1 MTQKDPAPQGI
12 PLVVIG
18 ASAGGLEPLED
29 FFAAAPLTAGWAY
42 IVVQHLSPEYRSRM
56 DELLARRSKLK
67 IRHIEDGLEI
77 EPDTLYL
84 NRPNR
89 FVGIDGNRFRETA
102 YSKDTPLPHLPVNEI
117 FRSLAQRSDERS
129 VAVVLSG
136 SGRDGAKG
144 AQILHDRGIP
154 VLAQTPSEAR
164 FDSMPLAVISEGA
177 AHRVLR
183 AGEMPA
189 AIEEIFNHTATT
201 ADAESAN
208 EQALARIMRLL
219 EENRKIDFTA
229 YRHTNVQRRIQ
240 RRQQL
245 RGYSELSDYAEFL
258 ASDAVALDQL
268 YQDLLIGVTQF
279 YRDPEAVSALR
290 QHVLDPLAKAES
302 DGTPIRIWVPACA
315 SGEEAYTIA
324 IELTEALAAAG
335 STRKFRIIATDV
347 HRGSL
352 ERASLGI
359 YNQAALANVPQK
371 SVSKYFERQGNLYV
385 VDPVLRQKMIF
396 SAHDVLRDPPFM
408 NLDLI
413 SCRNLFIYLR
423 EEPQAQVLSMFLF
436 GLRYDGHLMLGG
448 SESIGRFSE
457 EFAAVDPRW
466 RLYRKA
472 IEKRF
477 VDPMLLHSQSLP
489 YTPSEPPVTT
499 RSRSQAQ
506 DRTMIADIADIRNR
520 DVLIKSYN
528 LLLRRFAPS
537 SILVTGE
544 GTVLGWFGAA
554 AAFVDTMNNLAD
566 WTVEDIVHPDLHFPI
581 NVGMEKLRQ
590 GQLEIF
596 SRNVTV
602 TLVEGRKQRCTV
614 RVEALDQTSR
624 VKIMLVAVTM
634 DGGEEV
640 LPPPE
645 DPSPVSSDDMSVL
658 TGRVR
663 ELERDL
669 RLSEQTLKHVTE
681 RLEASGEELQAS
693 NEELQASNE
702 ELQASNEELQASN
715 EELHAVNEEL
725 VSVSAEHE
733 RKITQLSELNAS
745 TEFVLDLMDMGVILV
760 DLDGRIQRFSR
771 LMSRDFGMVEH
782 DVDRLLTVV
791 SPRLG
796 FVDLP
801 DMLARVAE
809 TGETQKAS
817 GMFADRRTSV
827 MIARARRSDV
837 VPFDGAVIV
846 IRYE

>member
-1 MTQKDPAPQGI
+1 MAQQEPAAQGI

-18 ASAGGLEPLED
+18 ASAGGLEPLEA
-29 FFAAAPLTAGWAY
+29 FFEAAPLSAGWAFV
-42 IVVQHLSPEYRSRM
+42 VVQHLSPEYRSRM
-56 DELLARRSKLK
+56 DELLARRSRLA
-67 IRHIEDGLEI
+67 IRPVEDGLAI
-77 EPDTLYL
+77 EPDTIYL
-84 NRPNR
+84 NRPNAY
-89 FVGIDGNRFRETA
+89 VEIVEDRFREIA
-102 YSKDTPLPHLPVNEI
+102 YSDEATRPHLPVDAV
-117 FRSLAQRSDERS
+117 FQSLAGRNGGFSLG
-129 VAVVLSG
+129 VVLSG

-144 AQILHDRGIP
+144 ARILKARGIP
-154 VLAQTPSEAR
+154 VLAQTPTEAR
-164 FDSMPLAVISEGA
+164 FDSMPLAAIGEGA
-177 AHRVLR
+177 ATRVLSAGDMPR
-183 AGEMPA
+183 A
-189 AIEEIFNHTATT
+189 I
-201 ADAESAN
+201 AELLREASGAPSGA
-208 EQALARIMRLL
+208 EAEDEALARIMRLL

-229 YRHTNVQRRIQ
+229 YRHANVQRRIQ

-245 RGYSELSDYAEFL
+245 RGFDRLDEYAAFL
-258 ASDAVALDQL
+258 ASDKTALDQL

-279 YRDPEAVSALR
+279 YRDPEAVVALR
-290 QHVLDPLAKAES
+290 QKLLDPLANAEH

-324 IELTEALAAAG
+324 IELTEALEKAK
-335 STRKFRIIATDV
+335 SNRKFRIIATDV

-359 YNQAALANVPQK
+359 YNPSALANMP
-371 SVSKYFERQGNLYV
+371 SGHLSRYFERQGNLFV
-385 VDPVLRQKMIF
+385 VEPVLRQKMIF
-396 SAHDVLRDPPFM
+396 STHDVLRDPPFM

-448 SESIGRFSE
+448 SESVGRFTE
-457 EFAAVDPRW
+457 EFATVDARW
-466 RLYRKA
+466 RLYRKTTD
-472 IEKRF
+472 KRF
-477 VDPMLLHSQSLP
+477 VDPAAMHQQSLP
-489 YTPSEPPVTT
+489 QSRTEPIVN
-499 RSRSQAQ
+499 RSRSVAQ

-528 LLLRRFAPS
+528 LLLRRYAPS

-581 NVGMEKLRQ
+581 KVGMEKLRQ
-590 GQLEIF
+590 GELEVF
-596 SRNVTV
+596 TRSVRV
-602 TLVEGRKQRCTV
+602 TLVAGRQQHCTV
-614 RVEALDQTSR
+614 RIEALEQSAR

-634 DGGEEV
+634 EGGEEV
-640 LPPPE
+640 LPPPVE
-645 DPSPVSSDDMSVL
+645 ASPVSSDDMSLV

-669 RLSEQTLKHVTE
+669 RLSEQTLKQVTE

-725 VSVSAEHE
+725 VSVSSEHE
-733 RKITQLSELNAS
+733 RKIQQLSELNDS
-745 TEFVLDLMDMGVILV
+745 TEFVMDLMKMGVIQV
-760 DLDGRIQRFSR
+760 DPEGRIQRFSR
-771 LMSRDFGMVEH
+771 LMSRDFGMVGH
-782 DVDRLLTVV
+782 DTDRPLAVI

-801 DMLARVAE
+801 DLVARVAE
-809 TGETQKAS
+809 TGEPQEAE
-817 GMFADRRTSV
+817 GEVDGRRTAVLVSPV
-827 MIARARRSDV
+827 RPSDGNSF
-837 VPFDGAVIV
+837 PGAVIV
-846 IRYE
+846 IRYL